1 LLTSR
6 LIIHGWVADFGAH
19 LAQVEDYLKEVNKNV
34 DEKTDDGSP
43 VQPAQPE
50 IEVPNFTGVPRLG
63 NDSEQPQMT
72 FFGPDYFE
80 QSNAIENPP
89 NTQLMGLGMTES
101 LPPDEVMEEL

>member
-1 LLTSR
+1 M
-6 LIIHGWVADFGAH
+6 ADFGAH
-19 LAQVEDYLKEVNKNV
+19 SAQVEDYLKEVNKNIDDKEE
-34 DEKTDDGSP
+34 DESP

-50 IEVPNFTGVPRLG
+50 IEVPNFIGVPRLED
-63 NDSEQPQMT
+63 DSEQPQMS

-80 QSNAIENPP
+80 QSDPTETPS